1 MEEQPTWGIT
11 RQGNIAPHKI
21 DLRPIFGF
29 CEEKDIKIK
38 KKTHSVKQRPPA
50 EIVALIGPLLLVILV
65 DLLIMVDVKPLPMI
79 DIDPLPMVD
88 PP

>member
-21 DLRPIFGF
+21 DLRPTFGF

-38 KKTHSVKQRPPA
+38 KTNTHSVKQRPPA
-50 EIVALIGPLLLVILV
+50 EIVALSGPLLLVI
-65 DLLIMVDVKPLPMI
+65 
-79 DIDPLPMVD
+79 
-88 PP
+88 